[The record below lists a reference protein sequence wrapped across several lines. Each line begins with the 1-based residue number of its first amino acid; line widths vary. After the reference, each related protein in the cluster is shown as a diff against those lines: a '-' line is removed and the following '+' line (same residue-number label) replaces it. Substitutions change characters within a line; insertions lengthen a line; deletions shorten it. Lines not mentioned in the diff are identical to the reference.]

1 MTIDNR
7 SLPSKNQSQMVG
19 WRVLTWKPNFN
30 QPGWSPPTKFCCS
43 LPILASFCQY
53 EPDQARSC
61 QNPVG
66 FQQDPTEFQPN
77 LLVLETKWQP
87 TNPRR
92 DSTCPNRLF
101 FPIDS
106 GCNSW
111 RPEVIWFEL
120 ELGINLTWPNL
131 WTTLITNMEIWSNL
145 NGQFKI
151 LKRWPKWKQL
161 QS

>member
-1 MTIDNR
+1 MTIDNK

-19 WRVLTWKPNFN
+19 WRVLTRKPNFN
-30 QPGWSPPTKFCCS
+30 QPDWSPPTKFCCS
-43 LPILASFCQY
+43 SPILASFCRY
-53 EPDQARSC
+53 EPDQARSR
-61 QNPVG
+61 QNPIG

-77 LLVLETKWQP
+77 LLVLDTKWQP
-87 TNPRR
+87 TNTRR
-92 DSTCPNRLF
+92 DLTCPNRLF

-111 RPEVIWFEL
+111 RPEVIGFEL
-120 ELGINLTWPNL
+120 ELGINSTWPNL

-145 NGQFKI
+145 NGQCKI